1 MPNTSSYDNSYYG
14 KHWAGYDLPRHRFH
28 FNPLAFSK
36 LCSKVGLKIKTTIPM
51 YYDSYYVSILSEKN
65 KQSIFSFI
73 KGLYIGFISNL
84 KAKKTKNYSSL
95 IYVLEN

>member
-1 MPNTSSYDNSYYG
+1 MIFPDTG
-14 KHWAGYDLPRHRFH
+14 FTLTL
-28 FNPLAFSK
+28 LAFSK
-36 LCSKVGLKIKTTIPM
+36 LCDKVGLKIKSTIPM